1 MLPLVTVLN
10 VRSVVLLKVG
20 VEFQFPEVGVQAP
33 LTAPVQAQV
42 AALSADEEMSAT
54 TARNAVVN
62 R

>member
-10 VRSVVLLKVG
+10 VRSVVLLKVAF
-20 VEFQFPEVGVQAP
+20 EFQFPEAGAQLP
-33 LTAPVQAQV
+33 LAAPVQAQV

-54 TARNAVVN
+54 TARNAAVN